1 MFELVILGKI
11 LKTHKEKLILTYLL
25 FSLEMLGSLL
35 RPFFLGIA
43 INDLVKGSYA
53 GLLYLSL
60 CHLVWLIIGTL
71 RHMYDTRTY
80 TAIYSSL
87 VTKFL
92 TRKHDASEISK
103 LSAHSTLSREIV
115 DFLETDFIYIIEAVY
130 NIVGSLV
137 LLYFYEKSIVNI
149 CFLILIPVLIISFF
163 YGQKM
168 MRLTKLKNDELEKE
182 VSIISD
188 GNKESIKEH
197 YRMLRLWQIK
207 ISDREAINF
216 GIMEL
221 LVLVVIGSSLLVS
234 THVLGT
240 SILAGTMIGLYS
252 YLLRFVSGLDTIPY
266 IVQRY
271 SSLKD
276 ITNRIELNEDDLG
289 AELITT

>member
-115 DFLETDFIYIIEAVY
+115 DFLETDFI
-130 NIVGSLV
+130 
-137 LLYFYEKSIVNI
+137 
-149 CFLILIPVLIISFF
+149 
-163 YGQKM
+163 
-168 MRLTKLKNDELEKE
+168 
-182 VSIISD
+182 
-188 GNKESIKEH
+188 
-197 YRMLRLWQIK
+197 
-207 ISDREAINF
+207 
-216 GIMEL
+216 
-221 LVLVVIGSSLLVS
+221 
-234 THVLGT
+234 
-240 SILAGTMIGLYS
+240 
-252 YLLRFVSGLDTIPY
+252 
-266 IVQRY
+266 
-271 SSLKD
+271 
-276 ITNRIELNEDDLG
+276 
-289 AELITT
+289 

>member
-43 INDLVKGSYA
+43 INDLVKGSYS

-60 CHLVWLIIGTL
+60 CHFVWLIIGTL

-80 TAIYSSL
+80 TGIYSSL

-92 TRKHDASEISK
+92 TRKHDAGEISK

-115 DFLETDFIYIIEAVY
+115 DFLETDFIYIIEAIY

-182 VSIISD
+182 VNIISD

-197 YRMLRLWQIK
+197 YKMLRLWQIK
-207 ISDREAINF
+207 ISDKEAINF

-234 THVLGT
+234 TNVLGT
-240 SILAGTMIGLYS
+240 SIMAGTMIGLYS

-276 ITNRIELNEDDLG
+276 ITNRIELNEDDVE
-289 AELITT
+289 AELITV